1 MAEAKKT
8 TAKSPAKQEAQGT
21 DVVTFNV
28 TINGTDI
35 NLEAPANIL
44 DADAEAYVAYEERR
58 FGVMLKSILGEMQWM
73 QLRSAGM
80 TTSQMMETVLPAYQ
94 EAAGLGEG

>member
-8 TAKSPAKQEAQGT
+8 TAKSPAKAEAQGT

-28 TINGTDI
+28 EINGTEI

-44 DADAEAYVAYEERR
+44 DADAEAYIAYEE
-58 FGVMLKSILGEMQWM
+58 GKYGLMMKSILGDLQWR

-80 TTSQMMETVLPAYQ
+80 TTNQMMEIVFSAYQ